1 MTTSHTARERP
12 AGPAVSGDSEVHY
25 AGLLDVAARIRDR
38 ELTPVELTE
47 ALLARIEHIDPAL
60 CSYATVTADAA
71 IRQARTA
78 DAEMQAGRYRGP
90 LHGVPIAVKDNIFT
104 AGIVTAAG
112 TTIHSEH
119 VPSYDSTVVRRLTE
133 AGAILLGKLQLT
145 EGAFAEHHSSV
156 TPPRNP
162 WNPGYWSGASSSGS
176 GVAVAAGLGFG
187 ALGTDTGG
195 SIRYPSAANGVTG
208 IKPTWGRV
216 SRHGVFAL
224 AASLD
229 HVGPMARSAVDA
241 GAILGA
247 IAGADPRDPTALTI
261 PVPDYLAGLDASVG
275 DLRVGVDRSYNETRV
290 DSETIRMLDE
300 VVAVLRRMGVTIAE
314 VTLDGTAAINALWP
328 RYAGA
333 EAALAHHETFPS
345 RASEYN
351 PVDTPGSIAGL
362 IAPGHT
368 VSGLELMRAHHQR
381 LAFTGGLRHTLRDVD
396 VLLAPVQPTTSLT
409 LAQKDSLY
417 ADADALTD
425 FLRFVTPFDMS
436 GNPTITLPGGFDED
450 DMPLG
455 FQFVG
460 RAFDEELL
468 IRLGDAYQRE
478 TDWHLRHPEL

>member
-1 MTTSHTARERP
+1 MTSSP
-12 AGPAVSGDSEVHY
+12 ACTPPGKSAVSGDCEMHY
-25 AGLLDVAARIRDR
+25 ANLLDVAARIYAG
-38 ELTPVELTE
+38 ELSPVELTE
-47 ALLARIEHIDPAL
+47 AILERIGLVDPVVG
-60 CSYATVTADAA
+60 SYATVTADAA
-71 IRQARTA
+71 AAQARTA
-78 DAEMQAGRYRGP
+78 EAELKAGRYRGP

-112 TTIHSEH
+112 TAIHSGH
-119 VPSYDSTVVRRLTE
+119 VPSYDATVVQRLSA

-145 EGAFAEHHSSV
+145 EGAFAEHHPSV

-216 SRHGVFAL
+216 SRYGVFAL

-229 HVGPMARSAVDA
+229 HIGPMARSAADA
-241 GAILGA
+241 GAILGV
-247 IAGADPRDPTALTI
+247 IAGADPHDPTAGPT
-261 PVPDYLAGLDASVG
+261 PVPDYLDGLGAPIG
-275 DLRVGVDRSYNETRV
+275 GLRVGVDREYNETRV
-290 DSETIRMLDE
+290 DSATIRMLDD
-300 VVAVLRRMGVTIAE
+300 VVAALRRMGATIVE
-314 VTLDGTAAINALWP
+314 VTLAGTDAINALWP
-328 RYAGA
+328 RYAGV
-333 EAALAHHETFPS
+333 EAALAHHETFPAH
-345 RASEYN
+345 ASEYG

-362 IAPGHT
+362 IAPGHS
-368 VSGLELMRAHHQR
+368 VSGIELMRAHHQR
-381 LAFTGGLRHTLRDVD
+381 LSFTGEVTRTMRDVD
-396 VLLAPVQPTTSLT
+396 VLLTPVQPTTSLT
-409 LAQKDSLY
+409 LAQKDALY
-417 ADADALTD
+417 ADADSLID

-436 GNPTITLPGGFDED
+436 GNPTITLPGGFGED

-460 RAFDEELL
+460 RPYDEELL

-478 TDWHLRHPEL
+478 SDWHLRHPLL